1 MCSKCAL
8 LVDVFFMR
16 ILAKLFTRPANL
28 LVLDEPTNDLDI
40 ETLEVLERR
49 LCDYTGTLIV
59 VSHDREFLD
68 NVVTS
73 ILVFEADGQI
83 REFIGGYSD
92 WLRRGHEL
100 AEMENPNAIAR
111 RNKKAV
117 AESAARKPKKL
128 SYKDQRQLDELPTRI
143 EQLEQAAN
151 ALQARMAEP
160 DFYSQPHDAVQ
171 ATLDELNGT
180 NTDLET
186 AIERWTALEEVREAL
201 DKTS

>member
-1 MCSKCAL
+1 
-8 LVDVFFMR
+8 
-16 ILAKLFTRPANL
+16 
-28 LVLDEPTNDLDI
+28 
-40 ETLEVLERR
+40 
-49 LCDYTGTLIV
+49 
-59 VSHDREFLD
+59 
-68 NVVTS
+68 VTS

-117 AESAARKPKKL
+117 AEGAARKPKKL

-160 DFYSQPHDAVQ
+160 DFYSQAHDAVQ
-171 ATLDELNGT
+171 ATVDELNGT
-180 NTDLET
+180 NTDLEA